1 MLQNATLLR
10 KSAPGPPN
18 MSDSCVSCTVP
29 ARWNASLQIPS
40 NVPPLP
46 TFLKLLQN
54 HHVLLTFGRVQKPLR
69 LPHKTT
75 LQRPKMV
82 RACGAFNIFDFEI
95 CFAPE
100 RRSSLFQ
107 HLNFQKCSQNGVF
120 CTFLTS
126 KCASCHNGMHFFDM
140 STTQEWSEPVVLLE
154 FWLPN
159 VLRATTTCN
168 FSSLISPEGSA
179 PAALASLLFDS
190 GTTEHWR
197 HRVFRDFSTVSRTC
211 IFFLLTLS
219 SFFFLLSSFFSL
231 LSSLFSSLLFSS
243 PLPLPLPTSAFFHL
257 SILSEVWL
265 LNFLANFDHPPKIG

>member
-10 KSAPGPPN
+10 KSAPRPPN

-100 RRSSLFQ
+100 RRSSLF
-107 HLNFQKCSQNGVF
+107 NIS
-120 CTFLTS
+120 TS
-126 KCASCHNGMHFFDM
+126 KSAPRMVCFVH
-140 STTQEWSEPVVLLE
+140 
-154 FWLPN
+154 FWLRN
-159 VLRATTTCN
+159 VLRATTACT
-168 FSSLISPEGSA
+168 
-179 PAALASLLFDS
+179 
-190 GTTEHWR
+190 
-197 HRVFRDFSTVSRTC
+197 FSTC
-211 IFFLLTLS
+211 QQ
-219 SFFFLLSSFFSL
+219 
-231 LSSLFSSLLFSS
+231 
-243 PLPLPLPTSAFFHL
+243 
-257 SILSEVWL
+257 
-265 LNFLANFDHPPKIG
+265 PKSGPNLWCF